1 MPVTAM
7 SSTSVEV
14 TVGGEWVITVLV
26 TDAYDNFVAQAPV
39 VTVTLPD
46 GSTATPTVTT
56 LYAGAYRTA
65 YAPTTAGRHVARAVA
80 TGYGAATFAAFAKA
94 ITAAAGMPDVDAV
107 DDYLAPHSW
116 TDIQLQQALDAESA
130 AQRAICAVP
139 AEYPADLREALLRRV
154 ARNLAMRPIPLAVL
168 QGDAE
173 VGSSVL
179 PGSDPEVRRLE
190 KPYLRLLVA

>member
-1 MPVTAM
+1 M

-14 TVGGEWVITVLV
+14 PVGGEWVMSVLV
-26 TDAYDNFVAQAPV
+26 TDAYDCMVAQAPV

-46 GSTATPTVTT
+46 GSTTTPTPTALTT
-56 LYAGAYRTA
+56 GVYRTT
-65 YAPTTAGRHVARAVA
+65 YAPTVAGRHVARAVVS
-80 TGYGAATFAAFAKA
+80 GYGAATFAAFAKA

-116 TDIQLQQALDAESA
+116 TDTQLQQALDAESA
-130 AQRAICAVP
+130 AQRKVCAVP